1 MNDIT
6 ILALMKTRDNFE
18 RFYDGINQDSL
29 TQCAR
34 DLLRCI
40 KAYYKATDSSTLDD
54 FEFFLSQSYSSLIDG
69 ASSEL
74 YKTLLKKLMETEVS
88 EEQMKSITKFL
99 LNRDFMTKASRLIL
113 KASEE
118 PDFDLL
124 GSLKVLSNDPKYNI
138 SDDGCALTAD
148 CLDDWISDNL
158 NSNGLSWGLKCL
170 DDYFRPI
177 KGGLLCLVAARVNA
191 GKTSFCCTLGAS
203 WASVLKN
210 TGGMILHF
218 NNEGKSNNIMARYV
232 QVVTGYSVE
241 EIIELG
247 KDKVLQDFYKKVG
260 KDTIRIVSAHGYAL
274 ADVEK
279 AIELYRP
286 KIVVIDMLE
295 HIRIGNAEATGE
307 RTDQRLETLAQQLRM
322 MAVEYDCAIVTTVQ
336 LSKDAENVPYPE
348 LSMLKDSKTGLQ
360 AAADAIITIGQSS
373 DPAFLNT
380 RFIGCVKSKITKTG
394 AFELR
399 NQVCIDKVTGKYTD
413 PTDVNV

>member
-6 ILALMKTRDNFE
+6 ILALMKTRENFD

-29 TQCAR
+29 TQCTR
-34 DLLRCI
+34 DLLRCM
-40 KAYYKATDSSTLDD
+40 KAYYKATDADTLDD
-54 FEFFLSQSYSSLIDG
+54 FEFFMSQSYNALMTG
-69 ASSEL
+69 ASGEL
-74 YKTLLKKLMETEVS
+74 YKELLNKVSATTVS
-88 EEQMKSITKFL
+88 EEQLKSMTKFL
-99 LNRDFMTKASRLIL
+99 LNRDFMTKASKLIL

-118 PDFDLL
+118 PEFDLI
-124 GSLKVLSNDPKYNI
+124 SNLKTLASNPKYSL
-138 SDDGCALTAD
+138 SDDDCALTAD
-148 CLDDWISDNL
+148 CLGDWISDNL

-241 EIIELG
+241 DIIEKG
-247 KDKVLQDFYKKVG
+247 KDKVLEEFYNKVG
-260 KDTIRIVSAHGYAL
+260 KDTIKIVSAHGYSL

-279 AIELYRP
+279 AIELYKP
-286 KIVVIDMLE
+286 KIVIIDMLE
-295 HIRIGNAEATGE
+295 HIRIGNTEATGD

-322 MAVEYDCAIVTTVQ
+322 MAVVYDCAIVATVQ

-360 AAADAIITIGQSS
+360 AAADAIITIGQSADIS
-373 DPAFLNT
+373 FINT

-394 AFELR
+394 ASELR
-399 NQVCIDKVTGKYTD
+399 NQVSIDKVTGKYTD

>member
-6 ILALMKTRDNFE
+6 ILALMKTRENFD

-29 TQCAR
+29 TQCTR

-40 KAYYKATDSSTLDD
+40 KAYYKATDADTLDD
-54 FEFFLSQSYSSLIDG
+54 LEFFMSQSYGALIDG
-69 ASSEL
+69 ASGEL
-74 YKTLLKKLMETEVS
+74 YKTLLNKLRETTVS
-88 EEQMKSITKFL
+88 EEQMKRITKFL
-99 LNRDFMTKASRLIL
+99 LNRDFMTKASKLIL

-124 GSLKVLSNDPKYNI
+124 SSLKVLSNDPKYSI

-158 NSNGLSWGLKCL
+158 NSNGLLWGLKCL

-203 WASVLKN
+203 WASVLKH
-210 TGGMILHF
+210 TGGTILHF

-241 EIIELG
+241 EIIEKG
-247 KDKVLQDFYKKVG
+247 KDKVLDDFYNKVG
-260 KDTIRIVSAHGYAL
+260 KDTIKIVSAHGYSL
-274 ADVEK
+274 VDVEK
-279 AIELYRP
+279 AIELYKP

-295 HIRIGNAEATGE
+295 HIRIGNTEATGE

-322 MAVEYDCAIVTTVQ
+322 MAVEYDCAIVATVQ